1 MKTNQSS
8 DTNGTPLSY
17 TADGRKNE
25 IAINDYKNFNLKIG
39 RSNVGYAAIFFSL
52 FHSTFFNCIQ
62 TKKGPK
68 LEKIRNNL
76 SRQPEEKQQTVHDAT
91 SYNVIFQHSH
101 FKNSFYPLNFLLTS
115 FDPPIRERSFLYFLI
130 FISRQE
136 QGYGLLFFPL
146 TSGSACAPF
155 FFFFF
160 FNNMGAERLE
170 RRSAIMATY

>member
-1 MKTNQSS
+1 MIVVPLSPNAHPCPPPPPPAVIIPLKWLYSRKKQQLPVDLEISFILVSGYAFAFTSTGGTDAVSLSGTPDRALTELTICLWMKTNQSS

-62 TKKGPK
+62 TEKGPK

-76 SRQPEEKQQTVHDAT
+76 S
-91 SYNVIFQHSH
+91 
-101 FKNSFYPLNFLLTS
+101 
-115 FDPPIRERSFLYFLI
+115 PP
-130 FISRQE
+130 
-136 QGYGLLFFPL
+136 
-146 TSGSACAPF
+146 A
-155 FFFFF
+155 
-160 FNNMGAERLE
+160 
-170 RRSAIMATY
+170 